1 MSAINISNLLLQ
13 NINEPLPVET
23 QLDKSLTWGKF
34 LSTLPIFRRREID
47 LHVRKCDKLKG
58 KSISK
63 TSVRGSLFKH
73 ELFLSSDSVYI
84 AFNLLYFYVKARCKV
99 SMKKELGNVRI
110 QLHKRTGEVYKAT
123 PCNQ

>member
-23 QLDKSLTWGKF
+23 QLDKALTQGKF
-34 LSTLPIFRRREID
+34 LSTLPIFTRREID

-63 TSVRGSLFKH
+63 TSKRGSLFNH
-73 ELFLSSDSVYI
+73 EPFLSSDSI
-84 AFNLLYFYVKARCKV
+84 
-99 SMKKELGNVRI
+99 
-110 QLHKRTGEVYKAT
+110 
-123 PCNQ
+123 